1 MKSKIFQWL
10 ICLAVFPLGTQ
21 SIYAQSQNSQGS
33 QSMEHDQIHS
43 IIETNNSA
51 VSAGDMEGI
60 LATFEPNGVL
70 VGQPGMP
77 AMGTPALREAFK
89 QFIAI
94 NPKITVTSH
103 EVIQADDIALHSST
117 WKMSGKAPDG
127 TPVEQSG
134 FSVVVLRK
142 QPDGRWLM
150 VIDNPFG
157 DHLVRKN

>member
-1 MKSKIFQWL
+1 MTSRPFQSM
-10 ICLAVFPLGTQ
+10 ICLAVFLLGTQ
-21 SIYAQSQNSQGS
+21 SNYAQSQNIQEN
-33 QSMEHDQIHS
+33 QTMEHDQIHS
-43 IIETNNSA
+43 TIETNNSA
-51 VSAGDMEGI
+51 VSAGDIEGI

-70 VGQPGMP
+70 MGQPGMP
-77 AMGTPALREAFK
+77 AMGTPALTEAFK

-94 NPKITVTSH
+94 NPKITITNH
-103 EVIQADDIALHSST
+103 EVIQANDIALHSST
-117 WKMSGKAPDG
+117 WKMSGKTPDG

-157 DHLVRKN
+157 DRLLHKS

>member
-1 MKSKIFQWL
+1 MKSKPFQRL
-10 ICLAVFPLGTQ
+10 ICLAVLLLGIQ
-21 SIYAQSQNSQGS
+21 PVYAKSQENQESQT
-33 QSMEHDQIHS
+33 MEHDQIHS
-43 IIETNNSA
+43 TIDTNNSA
-51 VSAGDMEGI
+51 VAAGDMEGV

-89 QFIAI
+89 QFMAI
-94 NPKITVTSH
+94 DPKITVTSH

-117 WKMSGKAPDG
+117 WIMSGKAPDG
-127 TPVEQSG
+127 SPIEQSG

-157 DHLVRKN
+157 DHLVHKN

>member
-1 MKSKIFQWL
+1 
-10 ICLAVFPLGTQ
+10 
-21 SIYAQSQNSQGS
+21 
-33 QSMEHDQIHS
+33 MEHAQIQS
-43 IIETNNSA
+43 TIDTNNSA

-60 LATFEPNGVL
+60 LATFEVNGVL

-77 AMGTPALREAFK
+77 VMGTPALREAFK
-89 QFIAI
+89 QFMAI
-94 NPKITVTSH
+94 DPKITVTNH

-127 TPVEQSG
+127 SPVEQNG

-157 DHLVRKN
+157 DHLLHKG